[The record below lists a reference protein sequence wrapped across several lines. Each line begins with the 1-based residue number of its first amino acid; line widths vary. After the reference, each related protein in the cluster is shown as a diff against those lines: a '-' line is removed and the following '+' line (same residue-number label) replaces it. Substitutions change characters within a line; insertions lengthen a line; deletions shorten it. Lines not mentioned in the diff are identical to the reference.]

1 MNIFSDIVKSRKDGT
16 PGIDTTN
23 ILNELLADD
32 AWLEQVILLHWLFS
46 GAYSGFFSRSG
57 AQHPLGPENPL
68 DNLDYQFYRKD
79 CKDVNS
85 SAT

>member
-32 AWLEQVILLHWLFS
+32 AWLEQVILLNWLFHGFQGRIQNFFFTERGS
-46 GAYSGFFSRSG
+46 SSVGA
-57 AQHPLGPENPL
+57 
-68 DNLDYQFYRKD
+68 
-79 CKDVNS
+79 
-85 SAT
+85 